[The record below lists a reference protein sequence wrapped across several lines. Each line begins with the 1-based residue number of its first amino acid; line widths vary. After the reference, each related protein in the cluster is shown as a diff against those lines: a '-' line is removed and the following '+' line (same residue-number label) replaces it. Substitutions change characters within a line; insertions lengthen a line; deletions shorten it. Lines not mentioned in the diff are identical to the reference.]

1 MSDPAQPTFL
11 VSAYSDPV
19 VVQVNGKAN
28 YLNCNAFRQFI
39 EKVIAEGSRKLFIDF
54 EDCKGMDSTFL
65 GILAGTAIQL
75 RKLTPAGELIVG
87 NLSERNYELIC
98 NLGLQNL
105 LTISKDQAAASK
117 TFDAL
122 KNQEVSDAKNILKA
136 HENLTAADQENAGKF
151 QDVIAFLR
159 NQVEKQEKNSVIT
172 EFALATKWA
181 KASLA
186 KSPNRAAPY

>member
-1 MSDPAQPTFL
+1 MKQNREI
-11 VSAYSDPV
+11 
-19 VVQVNGKAN
+19 Q
-28 YLNCNAFRQFI
+28 
-39 EKVIAEGSRKLFIDF
+39 
-54 EDCKGMDSTFL
+54 STLLSYFSIFYY
-65 GILAGTAIQL
+65 GF
-75 RKLTPAGELIVG
+75 VG

-136 HENLTAADQENAGKF
+136 HENLTAADQENVGKF

-159 NQVEKQEKNSVIT
+159 NQVDKQEKQV
-172 EFALATKWA
+172 
-181 KASLA
+181 
-186 KSPNRAAPY
+186 

>member
-1 MSDPAQPTFL
+1 
-11 VSAYSDPV
+11 

-28 YLNCNAFRQFI
+28 YLNCNAFREFI
-39 EKVIAEGSRKLFIDF
+39 EKVITGGSRKLFIDF

-75 RKLTPAGELIVG
+75 RKLTPLGELIVG

-105 LTISKDQAAASK
+105 LIISKDQAAASK

-136 HENLTAADQENAGKF
+136 HENLTAADQENVGKF

-159 NQVEKQEKNSVIT
+159 NQVDKQEKQ
-172 EFALATKWA
+172 F
-181 KASLA
+181 
-186 KSPNRAAPY
+186 

>member
-28 YLNCNAFRQFI
+28 YLNCNAFREFI
-39 EKVIAEGSRKLFIDF
+39 EKVITGGSRKLFIDF

-75 RKLTPAGELIVG
+75 RKLSPVGELIVG
-87 NLSERNYELIC
+87 NLSKRNYELIC

-105 LTISKDQAAASK
+105 LTISKDQAAACK

-122 KNQEVSDAKNILKA
+122 KNQEVCNPKNILKA
-136 HENLTAADQENAGKF
+136 HENLTAADQENVGKF

-159 NQVEKQEKNSVIT
+159 NQVEKQEKH
-172 EFALATKWA
+172 A
-181 KASLA
+181 
-186 KSPNRAAPY
+186 

>member
-11 VSAYSDPV
+11 VSAYSEPI

-28 YLNCNAFRQFI
+28 YLNCNAFREFI
-39 EKVIAEGSRKLFIDF
+39 EKVIAGGSRKLFIDF
-54 EDCKGMDSTFL
+54 ENCKGMDSTFL

-75 RKLTPAGELIVG
+75 RKLTPLGELIVG

-105 LTISKDQAAASK
+105 LIISKDQAAASK

-136 HENLTAADQENAGKF
+136 HENLTAADQENVGKF

-159 NQVEKQEKNSVIT
+159 NQVDKQDKHV
-172 EFALATKWA
+172 
-181 KASLA
+181 
-186 KSPNRAAPY
+186 

>member
-11 VSAYSDPV
+11 VSAYSDPI

-28 YLNCNAFRQFI
+28 YLNCNAFREFI
-39 EKVIAEGSRKLFIDF
+39 EKVIAGGSRKLFIDF
-54 EDCKGMDSTFL
+54 ENCKGMDSTFL

-75 RKLTPAGELIVG
+75 RKLTPLGELIVG
-87 NLSERNYELIC
+87 NLSKRNYELIC

-105 LTISKDQAAASK
+105 LTISKDQVAASK

-136 HENLTAADQENAGKF
+136 HENLTAADQENVGKF

-159 NQVEKQEKNSVIT
+159 NQVDKQEKHI
-172 EFALATKWA
+172 
-181 KASLA
+181 
-186 KSPNRAAPY
+186 